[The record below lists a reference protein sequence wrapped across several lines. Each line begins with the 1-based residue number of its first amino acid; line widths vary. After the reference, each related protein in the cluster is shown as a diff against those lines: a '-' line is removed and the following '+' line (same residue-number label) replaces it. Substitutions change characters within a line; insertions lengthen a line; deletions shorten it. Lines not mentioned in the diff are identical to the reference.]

1 MLRLCWIAGGSCCFS
16 APRNLKKIATVP
28 RRPHDQP
35 DVWTYWWFCWLHWH
49 DDVGLC
55 YHRTSD
61 AADCTDIDTDILT
74 LVLVQRVILE
84 LKMIPILILILTFIV
99 LKCWSWSV
107 WTRII
112 RKFFLP
118 LLQDEVTVG
127 SMAVRP
133 DIVLV
138 ISASVTNKTFPLAW
152 NKNKRFIE
160 LGGTKC

>member
-1 MLRLCWIAGGSCCFS
+1 MIMKKLQDRTLDAKVSANADAAPMLNCWRKLLLQCTKEPEENCNI
-16 APRNLKKIATVP
+16 VP

-35 DVWTYWWFCWLHWH
+35 DVWIYWWFCWLHWH

-112 RKFFLP
+112 RKFFVP

-127 SMAVRP
+127 SMAVRHW
-133 DIVLV
+133 V
-138 ISASVTNKTFPLAW
+138 SHGMS
-152 NKNKRFIE
+152 
-160 LGGTKC
+160 